1 MMRTATP
8 RDRRARSWVIA
19 AVATL
24 FGAIVMLFTIALG
37 AGDTSVGN
45 SNSPWIAGEV
55 IVLGIPVAIG
65 GILYVVM
72 RRSGAS
78 RLRAVLVA
86 VAAPPTM
93 LIVIG
98 AVFWILVSVA

>member
-1 MMRTATP
+1 MMRSATP
-8 RDRRARSWVIA
+8 RARRAHSWLIA
-19 AVATL
+19 AAATL
-24 FGAIVMLFTIALG
+24 FGAVVMLFTIAVG

-45 SNSPWIAGEV
+45 SNSPWIAGDV

-65 GILYVVM
+65 AILYVVM

-78 RLRAVLVA
+78 RLRALLVA
-86 VAAPPTM
+86 VATPPTM
-93 LIVIG
+93 LIAIG